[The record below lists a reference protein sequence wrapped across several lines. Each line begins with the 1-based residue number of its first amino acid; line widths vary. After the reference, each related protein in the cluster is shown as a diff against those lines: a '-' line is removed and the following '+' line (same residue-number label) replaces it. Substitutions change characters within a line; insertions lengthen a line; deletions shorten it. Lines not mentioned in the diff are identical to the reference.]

1 MTTMS
6 LHAWKRQRHKP
17 NPNEGGT
24 RPLSPYFIEF
34 IDERFIISMGFIN
47 PEVFYLE
54 IKERENIEIIKVNIL
69 TFFVVAHF
77 IIISTTL
84 HKL

>member
-1 MTTMS
+1 M
-6 LHAWKRQRHKP
+6 
-17 NPNEGGT
+17 
-24 RPLSPYFIEF
+24 SPYFIEF
-34 IDERFIISMGFIN
+34 TDERFIISMGFIN